1 MKATKFLPIIGLL
14 GSGLML
20 SAGRLCAD
28 EPAKIT
34 TEPTITYFDAKP
46 LTNAKPTDG
55 STATFVTG
63 GDKTADEIAQY
74 GYKMI
79 EQIGGMM
86 INEVNHELA
95 NREISEAVSIMH
107 LKHLELP
114 KPVAGKPT
122 ITAIKRTS
130 LLIRDPRN
138 APDAADTAALNKIHE
153 QLMNDET
160 PDKMLVQKIER
171 AGQPV
176 EWRVYRPIA
185 ASQSCLA
192 CHGDPKTFRPG
203 VKEALDL
210 LYPEDKAVDY
220 SAREWRGI
228 IRVSMTAPKA
238 AK

>member
-1 MKATKFLPIIGLL
+1 MVLKAQSPAAAAAKPA
-14 GSGLML
+14 
-20 SAGRLCAD
+20 AG
-28 EPAKIT
+28 
-34 TEPTITYFDAKP
+34 PTITYFDATAP
-46 LTNAKPTDG
+46 APAAADG
-55 STATFVTG
+55 STATFVAG
-63 GDKTADEIAQY
+63 GDTTTTQIAQY
-74 GYKMI
+74 GFKMI

-86 INEVNHELA
+86 IAEVNRELA

-107 LKHLELP
+107 LKTLELP
-114 KPVAGKPT
+114 KPVAGRPA

-138 APDAADTAALNKIHE
+138 APDAADTAALNKIHS
-153 QLMNDET
+153 QLMNDQT

-203 VKEALDL
+203 VKAALDL
-210 LYPEDKAVDY
+210 LYPEDKALDY
-220 SAREWRGI
+220 GAKEWRGI
-228 IRVSMTAPKA
+228 IRVSLTAPAA

>member
-1 MKATKFLPIIGLL
+1 MKAINRLTVIGLL
-14 GSGLML
+14 GCLVLAARS
-20 SAGRLCAD
+20 SATEAAK
-28 EPAKIT
+28 PA
-34 TEPTITYFDAKP
+34 TEATITYLETP
-46 LTNAKPTDG
+46 NTVPVVSDG
-55 STATFVTG
+55 STAAFVIG
-63 GDKTADEIAQY
+63 GDDTANKIAQY
-74 GYKMI
+74 GFKMI
-79 EQIGGMM
+79 EQIGGLM
-86 INEVNHELA
+86 IAEVNRELA
-95 NREISEAVSIMH
+95 NREISEAVSLLH
-107 LKHLELP
+107 LKSMELP
-114 KPVAGKPT
+114 KPVAGRPT

-138 APDAADTAALNKIHE
+138 APDAADTAALNKIHS
-153 QLMNDET
+153 QLMADQL

-176 EWRVYRPIA
+176 EWRVYRPIG

-203 VKEALDL
+203 VKAALDL

-228 IRVSMTAPKA
+228 IRVSMTAPAA

>member
-1 MKATKFLPIIGLL
+1 MKTIKLLTVISLFGGMVLAARASATDAAK
-14 GSGLML
+14 
-20 SAGRLCAD
+20 
-28 EPAKIT
+28 PA
-34 TEPTITYFDAKP
+34 TEPTITYLETPNKIPAMP
-46 LTNAKPTDG
+46 DG
-55 STATFVTG
+55 SMAAFVIG
-63 GDKTADEIAQY
+63 GDETANQIAQY
-74 GYKMI
+74 GFKMI
-79 EQIGGMM
+79 EQIGGLM
-86 INEVNHELA
+86 IAETNRELA
-95 NREISEAVSIMH
+95 NREISEAVSLLH
-107 LKHLELP
+107 LKSMELP
-114 KPVAGKPT
+114 KPVAGRPT

-138 APDAADTAALNKIHE
+138 APDAADTAALNKIHS
-153 QLMNDET
+153 QLMADQI

-176 EWRVYRPIA
+176 EWRVYRPIG

-203 VKEALDL
+203 VKAALDL

-228 IRVSMTAPKA
+228 IRVSMTAPAA

>member
-1 MKATKFLPIIGLL
+1 MKATKLFTVISLVGC
-14 GSGLML
+14 LML
-20 SAGRLCAD
+20 AVRSTAAD
-28 EPAKIT
+28 AAKPT
-34 TEPTITYFDAKP
+34 AEPTITYIDMPATAAGKS
-46 LTNAKPTDG
+46 DG

-63 GDKTADEIAQY
+63 SEANQIAQY
-74 GYKMI
+74 GFKMI
-79 EQIGGMM
+79 EQIGGLM
-86 INEVNHELA
+86 IAEVNRELA
-95 NREISEAVSIMH
+95 NREISEAVSVMH
-107 LKHLELP
+107 LKSLELP

-122 ITAIKRTS
+122 IKAIKRTS

-153 QLMNDET
+153 QLMADQT

-171 AGQPV
+171 AGQPI

-203 VKEALDL
+203 VKAALDL
-210 LYPEDKAVDY
+210 LYPEDKAVEY
-220 SAREWRGI
+220 GAKEWRGV
-228 IRVSMTAPKA
+228 IRVSLTAPAA

>member
-1 MKATKFLPIIGLL
+1 MKATNLL
-14 GSGLML
+14 TIL
-20 SAGRLCAD
+20 SLAGCMVLAARSTAAD
-28 EPAKIT
+28 AAKTT
-34 TEPTITYFDAKP
+34 TEPTITYLDLPAQPPGKS
-46 LTNAKPTDG
+46 DG
-55 STATFVTG
+55 STASFVAA
-63 GDKTADEIAQY
+63 GDANATQVAQY
-74 GYKMI
+74 GFKMI

-86 INEVNHELA
+86 IDEVNRELA

-107 LKHLELP
+107 LKSMALP
-114 KPVAGKPT
+114 KPVAGRPT

-138 APDAADTAALNKIHE
+138 APDAADTAALNKIHS
-153 QLMNDET
+153 QLMADET

-203 VKEALDL
+203 VKAALDL
-210 LYPEDKAVDY
+210 LFPEDKAVDY
-220 SAREWRGI
+220 GTREWRGI
-228 IRVSMTAPKA
+228 IRVSLTAPAA

>member
-1 MKATKFLPIIGLL
+1 MKAINRLTVIGLL
-14 GSGLML
+14 GCLVLAARS
-20 SAGRLCAD
+20 SATEA
-28 EPAKIT
+28 AKPS
-34 TEPTITYFDAKP
+34 TEATITYLETP
-46 LTNAKPTDG
+46 NTVPVVSDG
-55 STATFVTG
+55 STAAFVIG
-63 GDKTADEIAQY
+63 GDDTANKIAQY
-74 GYKMI
+74 GFKMI
-79 EQIGGMM
+79 EQIGGLM
-86 INEVNHELA
+86 IAEVNRELA
-95 NREISEAVSIMH
+95 NREISEAVSLLH
-107 LKHLELP
+107 LKSMELP
-114 KPVAGKPT
+114 KPVAGRPT

-138 APDAADTAALNKIHE
+138 APDAADTAALNKIHS
-153 QLMNDET
+153 QLMADQL

-176 EWRVYRPIA
+176 EWRVYRPIG

-203 VKEALDL
+203 VKAALDL

-228 IRVSMTAPKA
+228 IRVSMTAPAA

>member
-1 MKATKFLPIIGLL
+1 MVLGL
-14 GSGLML
+14 
-20 SAGRLCAD
+20 AGGMVLAVRSLA
-28 EPAKIT
+28 A
-34 TEPTITYFDAKP
+34 EPTITYFDAKAP
-46 LTNAKPTDG
+46 AAAKTTDG
-55 STATFVTG
+55 STATFVSGADPT
-63 GDKTADEIAQY
+63 TAAVAQY
-74 GYKMI
+74 GFKMI

-86 INEVNHELA
+86 IAEVNRELA
-95 NREISEAVSIMH
+95 NREISEAVSVMH
-107 LKHLELP
+107 LKTLELP

-153 QLMNDET
+153 QLMADQT

-171 AGQPV
+171 TGQPV

-203 VKEALDL
+203 VKAALDL
-210 LYPEDKAVDY
+210 LYPEDKALDY

-228 IRVSMTAPKA
+228 IRVSLTAPA
-238 AK
+238 ATK